1 MTIRPEM
8 SSMILDESHFKFHVE
23 CKAKI
28 VNAVNKLRKGADFLK
43 SLSQLKFST
52 DKRWTQNSTKDPN
65 VAVLMGILADYQKF
79 EHRPSRSKVLTPIIE
94 YAIGLYASDLFY
106 RERGEWFLEQIL
118 LRSDELVFHKCFTD
132 PSNWYPMARNSTS
145 EEFCGNLY
153 VWENLPDAPDINE
166 EYRLWYGVDPTDDK
180 CVISYDITRMNDLIR
195 LQNDAQNDFIKR
207 QNEWA
212 EKELAEI

>member
-23 CKAKI
+23 CKAKV

-43 SLSQLKFST
+43 SLSQLNFST

-65 VAVLMGILADYQKF
+65 VAVLMEILADYQKL
-79 EHRPSRSKVLTPIIE
+79 EHRPSRSKILTPIIE

-118 LRSDELVFHKCFTD
+118 LRSDRFQFSGCFTD
-132 PSNWYPMARNSTS
+132 PKNWYPVSRSSLGEQEYEMNKPTI
-145 EEFCGNLY
+145 E
-153 VWENLPDAPDINE
+153 E
-166 EYRLWYGVDPTDDK
+166 EYIKWYGVDPRK
-180 CVISYDITRMNDLIR
+180 EECVISYDMKNMEQMIA
-195 LQNDAQNDFIKR
+195 AQNDLYKQHQIGAEEFIKK

-212 EKELAEI
+212 EQELARI